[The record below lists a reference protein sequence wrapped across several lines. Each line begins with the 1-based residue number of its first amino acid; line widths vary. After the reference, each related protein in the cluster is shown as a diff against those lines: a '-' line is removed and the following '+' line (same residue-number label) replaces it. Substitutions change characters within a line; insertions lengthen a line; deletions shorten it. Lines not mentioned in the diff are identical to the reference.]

1 MTLMGNFNCSY
12 SPCTLLKTHLL
23 LSVFRGG
30 GAELNV
36 AKISQ
41 IEIIP
46 RFKRPLYNICIFI
59 LFRFCEVIYYP
70 SRSPDLCWEA
80 VRTCPKTADSEL
92 KMLCEDG
99 PANYINITTSK
110 LVYRNQFCAVCHGE
124 NLSPV
129 SHPNDFTEIP
139 SGMSWNDEKMVLRD
153 NSTYLH
159 DNSEMLMALEP
170 KLQVDSAPAKE
181 PSNANDFTSF
191 RPKSNILCSF
201 FMDATK
207 NYCDERFTTLNNNT
221 NDSLPVWELG
231 SLACLSQYPKVCD
244 LFVVPE
250 ANTHKCTTPG
260 CGPRA
265 LLDPSS
271 LKCHPF
277 SRYDLSN
284 ELLEHSSHKWHSHD
298 ICAYQSQCR
307 SAELGLVK
315 FEHLN
320 CYCDELCMY
329 YNDCC
334 EDSKFQ
340 ATTATKLEAG
350 TFKCKKDASELRASA
365 SEDGYY
371 WGIMQVDRCPSH
383 FANQTI
389 RTRCEDKH
397 QSYTPFYSGIPDTPV
412 SHVTTGLR

>member
-1 MTLMGNFNCSY
+1 M
-12 SPCTLLKTHLL
+12 
-23 LSVFRGG
+23 
-30 GAELNV
+30 
-36 AKISQ
+36 
-41 IEIIP
+41 
-46 RFKRPLYNICIFI
+46 
-59 LFRFCEVIYYP
+59 
-70 SRSPDLCWEA
+70 
-80 VRTCPKTADSEL
+80 RTVL
-92 KMLCEDG
+92 Q
-99 PANYINITTSK
+99 TTSTSQ
-110 LVYRNQFCAVCHGE
+110 LANWFTVTNSVLCHGE
-124 NLSPV
+124 SLSPV
-129 SHPNDFTEIP
+129 SHPNDLTEIP

-153 NSTYLH
+153 NITDLH

-170 KLQVDSAPAKE
+170 KHQVDSAPAKE

-265 LLDPSS
+265 LLDPFS

-277 SRYDLSN
+277 SHYDLSN

-334 EDSKFQ
+334 KDSKFQ

-350 TFKCKKDASELRASA
+350 TFKCIKDASELRASA

-383 FANQTI
+383 FANQII

-412 SHVTTGLR
+412 SHVITGLR